1 MWIIRVCDL
10 EAYQGNSQ
18 RGKKNLETWQTRV
31 KTSRGSSGERGPTDH
46 TGPTKNAK
54 NVQPFAQET
63 FFPHLLN
70 DATAGRGN
78 PVERFTQSSDLSIY
92 VEYLVEQNA
101 KTRSYTKT
109 KSLQASTKNICFL
122 H

>member
-1 MWIIRVCDL
+1 MASFFFSGPRI
-10 EAYQGNSQ
+10 G
-18 RGKKNLETWQTRV
+18 G
-31 KTSRGSSGERGPTDH
+31 SGERGPTDH

-78 PVERFTQSSDLSIY
+78 PVEGFTQSSDLSM
-92 VEYLVEQNA
+92 L
-101 KTRSYTKT
+101 
-109 KSLQASTKNICFL
+109 NI
-122 H
+122 